1 MNAVV
6 SILGKKA
13 LGNYKT
19 KHNPNSDN
27 IRYER
32 VPVYNKKGEVVKHK
46 EHERSVPVELS
57 QNDQKILKKVRRK
70 AYRWD
75 QGFRICCT
83 RFRFGWSAIIGLI
96 PMQVIFNARET
107 MLSSLLTIFSFSFI
121 SVGDIIEILM
131 AMSLVNAAAK
141 IDGGLPAMLRARMM
155 TNVLLDFGIG
165 FIPLLGDIGDAFFRA
180 NTRNAWLLDTYLSEK
195 AKALRDGHVSD
206 PEGGSPHR
214 VSANAL
220 NQDIA
225 PGLQQNP
232 SSQQAPTKPAPARTG
247 GYLLAGRERQPDLE
261 TGLVDTGPSGNGGG
275 SNSQGK
281 KKSRK

>member
-27 IRYER
+27 IRYEK

-46 EHERSVPVELS
+46 DHERSIPVELS

-96 PMQVIFNARET
+96 PI
-107 MLSSLLTIFSFSFI
+107 
-121 SVGDIIEILM
+121 VGDIIEILM

-155 TNVLLDFGIG
+155 TNILLDFGIG

-214 VSANAL
+214 VPTNAL

-225 PGLQQNP
+225 PGRQQNL

-261 TGLVDTGPSGNGGG
+261 TGLVDIGPSGNGGG
-275 SNSQGK
+275 SKNQG

>member
-13 LGNYKT
+13 LGNYKS

-27 IRYER
+27 VRYER

-46 EHERSVPVELS
+46 EQERSIPAELS
-57 QNDQKILKKVRRK
+57 QNDRKILKNVRRK

-83 RFRFGWSAIIGLI
+83 RFRFGWSALIGLI
-96 PMQVIFNARET
+96 PI
-107 MLSSLLTIFSFSFI
+107 
-121 SVGDIIEILM
+121 VGDIIEILM
-131 AMSLVNAAAK
+131 SLSLINAAGK

-155 TNVLLDFGIG
+155 TNIMLDFGIG
-165 FIPLLGDIGDAFFRA
+165 FIPLLGDVGDMFFRA

-195 AKALRDGHVSD
+195 AKAIREGQVRDPDS
-206 PEGGSPHR
+206 GSPHR
-214 VSANAL
+214 VPVTAL
-220 NQDIA
+220 NQDIT
-225 PGLQQNP
+225 PGRQPQTTQP
-232 SSQQAPTKPAPARTG
+232 QGPAKPAPARTG
-247 GYLLAGRERQPDLE
+247 GYLFSGRDRQPDLE
-261 TGLVDTGPSGNGGG
+261 TGLVDIGPSGNGNGGG
-275 SNSQGK
+275 SSNMQGK